1 MSHPPADP
9 ATVLTTLAGYGE
21 RYRLETAPGTGEDW
35 IAADRLLD
43 PASEELTRVLEAER
57 TASGQ
62 VSAHATA
69 LTVMAVYAGTVT
81 APALL
86 AWALHDQV
94 LDVRPPNVLLRLD
107 DHHGFAA
114 VALRRPRLADVSR
127 TTPDERLR
135 LLVGQVLDEHLFPVA
150 EALRARSRA
159 GRRQLHGGIAHG
171 CAAAFGAASRR
182 PGADVDLLQ
191 RAHDRF
197 LAACPPELGT
207 LGETVRLSEDGAE
220 GLFYLRRTCCLFYT
234 AVHGDKCASCCLDS
248 VEDRI
253 TRYRRIL
260 TGGAAPH

>member
-1 MSHPPADP
+1 MPQPPADAVP
-9 ATVLTTLAGYGE
+9 LLKALTDYGE
-21 RYRLETAPGTGEDW
+21 RYRLEIGLSAGEGW
-35 IAADRLLD
+35 IPADRLLD

-86 AWALHDQV
+86 AWALYGEV
-94 LDVRPPNVLLRLD
+94 LDVRPDNVAMRLD

-114 VALRRPRLADVSR
+114 IALRRPRLAD
-127 TTPDERLR
+127 TTQMAAGERLK
-135 LLVGQVLDEHLFPVA
+135 LLVGQVLDEHLFPLA
-150 EALRARSRA
+150 DALRAHSRA
-159 GRRQLHGGIAHG
+159 GRRQLNGGIAQG
-171 CAAAFGAASRR
+171 CAAAFGAASRV

-191 RAHDRF
+191 RAYNDF
-197 LAACPPELGT
+197 LAACPAELGR
-207 LGETVRLSEDGAE
+207 LGEMVRLAEGGRE

-234 AVHGDKCASCCLDS
+234 ADHGEKCASCCLDS

-253 TRYRRIL
+253 RAYRRIL
-260 TGGAAPH
+260 SSGTAPH

>member
-1 MSHPPADP
+1 MPHPSADP
-9 ATVLTTLAGYGE
+9 VTVLTTLAGYGE
-21 RYRLETAPGTGEDW
+21 RYRLETDPGAGGDW
-35 IAADRLLD
+35 IAADRLMD
-43 PASEELTRVLEAER
+43 PVAEELTRVLEAER
-57 TASGQ
+57 AASGQ

-86 AWALHDQV
+86 AWALYDQV
-94 LDVRPPNVLLRLD
+94 LDVRPRNVLLRLD

-127 TTPDERLR
+127 MPAGERLA
-135 LLVGQVLDEHLFPVA
+135 LLVSQVLDEHLLPVA

-159 GRRQLHGGIAHG
+159 GRRQLHGGIAQG

-191 RAHDRF
+191 RSYERF
-197 LAACPPELGT
+197 VAACPPELAA
-207 LGETVRLSEDGAE
+207 LGEMVRLSEAGAE

-234 AVHGDKCASCCLDS
+234 AAHGEKCASCCLDS

-253 TRYRRIL
+253 AGYRRAL
-260 TGGAAPH
+260 TGGATPH